1 MGIQA
6 LLHFTKKVLSLSSDS
21 RYEQLIHYLK
31 RLSISNWYGLF
42 RALFIPFAH
51 VIPCHFPA

>member
-6 LLHFTKKVLSLSSDS
+6 LVHSTKKVLSLSSHT

-31 RLSISNWYGLF
+31 RLSISNWYWLF
-42 RALFIPFAH
+42 SALFIPFAR
-51 VIPCHFPA
+51 VIPSLSAA